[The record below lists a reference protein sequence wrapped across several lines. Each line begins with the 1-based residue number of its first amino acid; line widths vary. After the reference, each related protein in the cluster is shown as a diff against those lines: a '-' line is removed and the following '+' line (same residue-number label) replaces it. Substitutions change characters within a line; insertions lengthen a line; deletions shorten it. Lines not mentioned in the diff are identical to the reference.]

1 MSGVSEKLRALERRI
16 EKVCERV
23 GRDKESITLIAVT
36 KTVNVQKIRESLK
49 AGVVHIGEN
58 YVQEAKAKYDE
69 LKNEKIIWHF
79 IGHLQ
84 SNKAKQAVK
93 IFDWIQTVDRMSL
106 ARKLDKYAQ
115 SERDKPLPVLIQVNV
130 GDESTKSGV
139 SPEEVLEL
147 YKQIRSFDGIVV
159 RGLMTIPPY
168 FEDSEDVR
176 PYFRKLANLLEEL
189 KEKSSTPELLTELSM
204 GMSHD
209 FEIAIEEGATMVRIG
224 TAIFGPRPFK

>member
-23 GRDKESITLIAVT
+23 GRDKESITLVAVT
-36 KTVNVQKIRESLK
+36 KTVDVQRIREGLK

-69 LKNEKIIWHF
+69 LKSEKIIWHF

-106 ARKLDKYAQ
+106 ARKLDKYVQ

-168 FEDSEDVR
+168 FEDPENVR